1 MFTIRSV
8 ILIFAILISGC
19 APIPTKNE
27 PGAYAQ
33 ALVQDAIRFY
43 KQEGLQAAIARY
55 SSSSSVDGQWY
66 VTMTDV
72 ASATTIAHPDNSL
85 IGADASAYVDING
98 YAFGKDA
105 LTVGEDGKWVS
116 YVWSNPES
124 GEVQRKHTWVI
135 LFDGLIFGSGWYES
149 EKESQ

>member
-1 MFTIRSV
+1 MVTIRSV
-8 ILIFAILISGC
+8 VLIVALLITAC

-43 KQEGLQAAIARY
+43 KQEGLQAAVDRY

-72 ASATTIAHPDNSL
+72 ASATTIAHPGNSL
-85 IGADASAYVDING
+85 IGADASAYVDITG
-98 YAFGKDA
+98 YEFGKEA
-105 LTVGEDGKWVS
+105 ITVGEDGKWVS
-116 YVWSNPES
+116 YVWENPET
-124 GEVQRKHTWVI
+124 GVIGRKHTWVI
-135 LFDGLIFGSGWYES
+135 LYDGLIFGSGWYES
-149 EKESQ
+149 EEESQ